1 MSEQGRYFI
10 ISTVFHGILLALLL
24 ILTANAVNHREV
36 VTIDFLFDSS
46 PPSSEPRQVMQSRP
60 AVPAVPAR
68 HPAQPE
74 PVRQAVARQ
83 EVPVPSVANT
93 PVPAEPSPQPAAVT
107 ALPTQTVPGLTGE
120 SRVAAGKPVSAFSG
134 EKSTSSASSS
144 NTEVEASVD
153 QVKKRYLKEHFNY
166 IRNLIVKRLAY
177 PPIARRMEWSGK
189 VVLAFVVNED
199 GGVSSIRIKES
210 SGHTLLDKSAA
221 DTVRSVAPFP
231 RPPVAA
237 EIVMPVQFRLE

>member
-1 MSEQGRYFI
+1 MNEQGKYFM
-10 ISTVFHGILLALLL
+10 ISAGVHGILLTLLL
-24 ILTANAVNHREV
+24 ILTANAVNHKEV
-36 VTIDFLFDSS
+36 VTIDFLIDYS
-46 PPSSEPRQVMQSRP
+46 PPSREPQQAMQSRP
-60 AVPAVPAR
+60 AVPAVPVR

-74 PVRQAVARQ
+74 PVRQAVAQ
-83 EVPVPSVANT
+83 KAVPVPSVAST
-93 PVPAEPSPQPAAVT
+93 PIPAEPSPQPAAAT
-107 ALPTQTVPGLTGE
+107 AQQTQTAPGQTSE
-120 SRVAAGKPVSAFSG
+120 SKIAEGKPVSAFNG
-134 EKSTSSASSS
+134 EKSISSASSS
-144 NTEVEASVD
+144 NTVVEASVD

-166 IRNLIVKRLAY
+166 IRNLIVKRLSY
-177 PPIARRMEWSGK
+177 PPIARKMEWSGK

-210 SGHTLLDKSAA
+210 SGHTLLDNSAA